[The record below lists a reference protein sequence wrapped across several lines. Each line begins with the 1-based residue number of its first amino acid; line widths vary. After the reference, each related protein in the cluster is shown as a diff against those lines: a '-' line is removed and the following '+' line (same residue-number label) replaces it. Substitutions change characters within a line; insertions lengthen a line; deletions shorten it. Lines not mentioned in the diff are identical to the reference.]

1 MTMTQ
6 PDTSPLFDTLARL
19 AALDADL
26 VGAAPG
32 ELGAGWFRADA
43 LLREEAPELGEGLA
57 RQAAR
62 YPGMERR
69 TAGSFF
75 VNAYA
80 WYVFAG
86 AVGAYLA
93 ERRVPELAPANLAL
107 RFHSHPWEEDGET
120 GVSEQITVRFLS
132 GRCAVLPD
140 DPMAGLPEVTVLPDA
155 PALREWLRAGLEAH
169 TAPLIDR
176 VHATTRFGRRPQWT
190 LVADAVAGVFLN
202 TGKLLGDPARAQAE
216 GLALVRAP
224 GSPLCNPLTGY
235 FTLECVGHA
244 DTFRARGGCCRYY
257 TVDDGEKCTLCVL
270 RPAEERDQLLRD
282 YMARKHAAGAKA

>member
-1 MTMTQ
+1 MTITW
-6 PDTSPLFDTLARL
+6 PDTAPLFDTLARL
-19 AALDADL
+19 HALDADL
-26 VGAAPG
+26 LGAAPG
-32 ELGAGWFRADA
+32 PLEAGWFRADA
-43 LLREEAPELGEGLA
+43 LLGAGAPELREGLA

-86 AVGAYLA
+86 AVGAFLA
-93 ERRVPELAPANLAL
+93 EQRVPDLDPANLAL
-107 RFHSHPWEEDGET
+107 RFRSYTWEADGEM
-120 GVSEQITVRFLS
+120 GVAERIDARFLS

-140 DPMAGLPEVTVLPDA
+140 DSMAGLPEVTVLPDS

-169 TAPLIDR
+169 MAPLIDR
-176 VHATTRFGRRPQWT
+176 VHAATRFGRRAQWS
-190 LVADAVAGVFLN
+190 LVADAVAGVTLN

-224 GSPLCNPLTGY
+224 GSPLCSPLTGY
-235 FTLECVGHA
+235 VTLECAEHS
-244 DTFRARGGCCRYY
+244 DTFRTRGGCCRYY

-270 RPAEERDQLLRD
+270 RPPEERDQRLRD
-282 YMARKHAAGAKA
+282 YMARRHAVGAQA